1 MIMKKFIKTLS
12 SAAIMAFAL
21 NTNAQIIE
29 FESLLYDFG
38 NLSLSEIPAT
48 ASFTLTNKGDKPLVI
63 QDARAGCNCSDPKY
77 SKEPIKPGEK
87 SEISVIY
94 TAGAGKFEKQV
105 TVYSNGG
112 NPVTL
117 TFKGDVLREPE
128 NLSVTYPDSIG
139 SLRIRGKRDLNFS
152 QIDNSQVSMSQ
163 IFEIANASAADVTIA
178 IEGVPEYMTAI
189 VNPTATLAPRGK
201 GQIVFVVDGKKAKN
215 FGFNNDAI
223 VIKVGNVKE
232 TIHVSSLIA
241 EKIEA
246 EDNSPKIEI
255 AQNAFDLGQI
265 KTTKAT
271 GELEIKNV
279 GNSDLVIKSFS
290 SDNNAFASDLKKEIK
305 IKPGK
310 SGTVKY
316 SANNLQKGDNNAQ
329 IFLSTNDPKQPL
341 LKYAVKVSVVS

>member
-1 MIMKKFIKTLS
+1 MNKIIKTLS
-12 SAAIMAFAL
+12 SAVIMAFAL
-21 NTNAQIIE
+21 NTNAQIME
-29 FESLLYDFG
+29 FESVVHDFG
-38 NLSLSEIPAT
+38 TLSVSELPAT
-48 ASFTLTNKGDKPLVI
+48 ATFVFTNKGDKPLVI
-63 QDARAGCNCSDPKY
+63 QNVSAGCSCTSPGY
-77 SKEPIKPGEK
+77 TKEPVKQGEK
-87 SEISVIY
+87 GEVLASY
-94 TAGAGKFEKQV
+94 NAGAGPFSKTL
-105 TVYSNGG
+105 TVSTNGG
-112 NPVTL
+112 NPVVL
-117 TFKGDVLREPE
+117 TIKGDVLREPE

-163 IFEIANASAADVTIA
+163 IFEIANASAKDITVA
-178 IEGVPEYMTAI
+178 IEGVPEYI
-189 VNPTATLAPRGK
+189 TATVTPTGTLTPNEK
-201 GQIVFVVDGKKAKN
+201 GQIILVVDGKKAKN
-215 FGFNNDAI
+215 FGFNDDAI

-255 AQNAFDLGQI
+255 ENNAFYLGEI

-290 SDNNAFASDLKKEIK
+290 TDNTAFASDLKKEIR

-316 SANNLQKGDNNAQ
+316 SANNLQKGVNDAQ